1 MSRTRWTRSLAA
13 AAAVAILACGI
24 LVREPLVNWWLGGH
38 GDSHGETGSG
48 GAAHYTCSMD
58 PSVRAREP
66 GQCPICGM
74 ALTPVTEQQRGSDL
88 VHVDGATLQRIGVR
102 VATVDER
109 PLRRRIVAVGA
120 VTEAGAQEGA
130 AARVDARVDRA
141 REMESGLRV
150 AVLLPALPLVEL
162 AGMIEQVS
170 PDPDTGGARLR
181 VAVQDPGSL
190 LRPGMHAEVQIHID
204 LPDRLVVPARAVIV
218 AGERR
223 IVFVDR
229 GKGLFEPRAIAT
241 GAQDGGLIQVRKGL
255 QAGDRVVM
263 SGTFLLAAEN
273 RIRSSGALW
282 TEAEKKPAV
291 VKPEEKP

>member
-13 AAAVAILACGI
+13 IAAVAVLACGFA
-24 LVREPLVNWWLGGH
+24 LREPLVDWWLG
-38 GDSHGETGSG
+38 SHREAGAAD
-48 GAAHYTCSMD
+48 AAHYTCSMD

-88 VHVDGATLQRIGVR
+88 VHVDGASLRRIGVR
-102 VATVDER
+102 VATAGER
-109 PLRRRIVAVGA
+109 ALRRRIVAVGA
-120 VTEAGAQEGA
+120 VAEAAAAEGA
-130 AARVDARVDRA
+130 AARVDARVDQA
-141 REMESGLRV
+141 SPEMTSGLPV

-162 AGMIEQVS
+162 AGTIEQVS
-170 PDPDTGGARLR
+170 ADKDTGAARLR

-190 LRPGMHAEVQIHID
+190 LRPGMHAEVQIYID

-223 IVFVDR
+223 IVFLDR
-229 GKGLFEPRAIAT
+229 GKGLFEPRAIST
-241 GAQDGGLIQVRKGL
+241 GVQEGGLVEVRKGL
-255 QAGDRVVM
+255 RAGDRVVM

-282 TEAEKKPAV
+282 TGAEDKPT
-291 VKPEEKP
+291 VKREEKP

>member
-1 MSRTRWTRSLAA
+1 MSRTRWTRFLAA
-13 AAAVAILACGI
+13 AAAVAVLVCGI
-24 LVREPLVNWWLGGH
+24 VLREPLTDWWLG
-38 GDSHGETGSG
+38 SHAGSHAESG
-48 GAAHYTCSMD
+48 SEGAAHYTCSMD

-74 ALTPVTEQQRGSDL
+74 ALTPVTEQQRSSDL
-88 VHVDGATLQRIGVR
+88 VHVDGASLPRIGVR
-102 VATVDER
+102 VAAAGER
-109 PLRRRIVAVGA
+109 SLRRRIVAVGA
-120 VTEAGAQEGA
+120 VTEAVGAEGA
-130 AARVDARVDRA
+130 AAQVDARVDQA
-141 REMESGLRV
+141 SEVESGLPV

-162 AGMIEQVS
+162 SGTIEQVS
-170 PDPDTGGARLR
+170 PEPDTGGARLR

-190 LRPGMHAEVQIHID
+190 LRPGMHAEVHIHID
-204 LPDRLVVPARAVIV
+204 LPASLVVPARAVIV

-241 GAQDGGLIQVRKGL
+241 GAQEGGFIQVRKGL

-282 TEAEKKPAV
+282 TDAEKKPV

>member
-1 MSRTRWTRSLAA
+1 LSRTRWTRSLAA
-13 AAAVAILACGI
+13 AAAVAVLACGI
-24 LVREPLVNWWLGGH
+24 TLREPLVDWWLG
-38 GDSHGETGSG
+38 SHGGSHADSDSA

-88 VHVDGATLQRIGVR
+88 VHVDGASLQRVGVR
-102 VATVDER
+102 LATVDER
-109 PLRRRIVAVGA
+109 SLRRRLVAVGA
-120 VTEAGAQEGA
+120 VTEAAAAEGT
-130 AARVDARVDRA
+130 AARVDARVDQA
-141 REMESGLRV
+141 SEMESGLPV

-162 AGMIEQVS
+162 GGTIEEVS

-181 VAVQDPGSL
+181 VAVQDAGSL
-190 LRPGMHAEVQIHID
+190 LRPGMHAEVHIHID
-204 LPDRLVVPARAVIV
+204 LPASLVVPARAVIV

-229 GKGLFEPRAIAT
+229 GKGLFAPRAIAT
-241 GAQDGGLIQVRKGL
+241 GAQEGGFIQVRKGL
-255 QAGDRVVM
+255 QAGDRVAM

-282 TEAEKKPAV
+282 TDAEKRPAV
-291 VKPEEKP
+291 KLEEKP